1 MLARMLAA
9 RSLAAPCLVLILAV
23 PACRSRPPERDAGPT
38 PAPMIVEGPPPEILA
53 VMSCNAGAPR
63 LLRDGTLT
71 RGLWETLIVR
81 RDGDLTVHDFDV
93 NGAVIAHRA
102 LPPARLSKLDAI
114 VSARGWAGLPHLRG
128 APFPDGAVCEIQA
141 AHRRVKRFDLPDD
154 EPLAKDAWAEL
165 HALWR
170 EVDR

>member
-1 MLARMLAA
+1 MLACMLPA
-9 RSLAAPCLVLILAV
+9 RSPAALCLVSILAV
-23 PACRSRPPERDAGPT
+23 PACRSQPPERDAGPA

-53 VMSCNAGAPR
+53 AMSCNVGAPR
-63 LLRDGTLT
+63 RLRDGTFT
-71 RGLWETLIVR
+71 RGLWATLIVR
-81 RDGDLTVHDFDV
+81 RDGDVTLHDFDV
-93 NGAVIAHRA
+93 HGAVIAHRA
-102 LPPARLSKLDAI
+102 LPPGRLSKLDAI
-114 VSARGWAGLPHLRG
+114 VSARGWARLPHQRG

-165 HALWR
+165 HVLWR